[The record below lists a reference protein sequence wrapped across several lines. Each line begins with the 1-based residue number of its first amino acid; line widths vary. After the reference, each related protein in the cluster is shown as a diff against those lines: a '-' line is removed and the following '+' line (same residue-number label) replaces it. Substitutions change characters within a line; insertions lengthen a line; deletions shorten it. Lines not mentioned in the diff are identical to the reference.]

1 MVVGIVGNSLEDI
14 LSNNSKT
21 FEFVGNPWRPP
32 SIPRGI
38 FGSAY
43 ISSVY
48 SSAVGAVVQGICN
61 FTTIM
66 QHYVG
71 RIVFYE

>member
-1 MVVGIVGNSLEDI
+1 MVVGIVGNSLGDT

-21 FEFVGNPWRPP
+21 FSVGNPWRPP
-32 SIPRGI
+32 SIPTGI

-48 SSAVGAVVQGICN
+48 SSAFGTAAQGICN

-66 QHYVG
+66 QYHVE